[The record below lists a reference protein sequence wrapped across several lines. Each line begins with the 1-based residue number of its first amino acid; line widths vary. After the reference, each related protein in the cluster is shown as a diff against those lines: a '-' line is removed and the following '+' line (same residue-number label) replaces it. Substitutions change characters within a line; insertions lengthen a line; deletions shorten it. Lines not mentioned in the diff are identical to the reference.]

1 MARTGLAPSPASIDP
16 AATEFLTMD
25 NDTIAAIATPL
36 GSGGIGVVRLSG
48 PEAIGAARR
57 ILINKDGT
65 PLFGEEPDR
74 DKIVSHQ
81 LRLCYLCE
89 PEHGDVIDEV
99 LTVVMKAPRSY
110 TREDVVEIQSHAGF
124 VVLRRILRAVL
135 DTGVRMAEPGEFTK
149 RAFLNGRIDLSQAE
163 AIAEMISARSEAGS
177 QLAAT
182 HLTGGLKSAVQGFMD
197 VLTDIQVELE
207 AGIEFCEDV
216 NSAFDGQRMIE
227 VLEDSVIQPVQALLR
242 HYEEGHVYRDGIR
255 LDIVG
260 RPNVGKSSLLNRL
273 LNKDKAIVTS
283 IPGTTRDLVEDQIT
297 ISGVP
302 VCITDT
308 AGLHHTEDPIEV
320 LGMQKTRDNIER
332 ADLVLW
338 VVDGDQGFTDDDLNI
353 HKQIEGRNTVLV
365 VNKLDLLQNQ
375 SKLRIPET
383 LSLIDHVYASA
394 KSGEGID
401 RLKMVIREKCLTDMD
416 IDPGRSLVPNL
427 RQKSALDAALA
438 GLREAVAGARQQ
450 KTEEL
455 IVSDVI
461 AAKNAL
467 SLITGDRIDEDVMN
481 EIFSRFCIGK

>member
-1 MARTGLAPSPASIDP
+1 
-16 AATEFLTMD
+16 MD

-48 PEAIGAARR
+48 PEAIGVARR
-57 ILINKDGT
+57 ILVSKEGT
-65 PLFGEEPDR
+65 QPFGEEPDC

-81 LRLCYLCE
+81 LRLCYLCD
-89 PEHGDVIDEV
+89 PKQGDVIDEV
-99 LTVVMKAPRSY
+99 LAVVMKAPHSY
-110 TREDVVEIQSHAGF
+110 TREDVVEVQSHAGF
-124 VVLRRILRAVL
+124 VVLSRILHAVL

-163 AIAEMISARSEAGS
+163 AISEMIAARSEAGA

-182 HLTGGLKSAVQGFMD
+182 HLTGGLKSAVNGFMD

-207 AGIEFCEDV
+207 AGIEFSEDV
-216 NSAFDGQRMIE
+216 NSAFDGQRMIN
-227 VLEDSVIQPVQALLR
+227 VLEDFVIQPVQALLR

-283 IPGTTRDLVEDQIT
+283 IPGTTRDLVEDQVN
-297 ISGVP
+297 ISGIP
-302 VCITDT
+302 VWITDT

-320 LGMQKTRDNIER
+320 IGMQKTRENIER

-338 VVDGDQGFTDDDLNI
+338 VVDAEQGFTDDDLQI
-353 HKQIEGRNTVLV
+353 HNQIEGRHIVLV
-365 VNKLDLLQNQ
+365 VNKVDLLQHK
-375 SKLRIPET
+375 SKFRLPET
-383 LSLIDHVYASA
+383 LSTIDHVFVSA
-394 KSGEGID
+394 KYGEGID
-401 RLKMVIREKCLTDMD
+401 RLKKVIRDHCLTNID

-438 GLREAVAGARQQ
+438 CLRQAVEGARQQ
-450 KTEEL
+450 QAEEL
-455 IVSDVI
+455 VVADVL

-467 SLITGDRIDEDVMN
+467 GLITGDRIDEDVMD
-481 EIFSRFCIGK
+481 EIFGRFCIGK